1 MTDFKKIGGLGIA
14 AAMLIGPLAA
24 CGSSSAS
31 SSSSST
37 GTSNVQLTVWAPQE
51 DQQNASSWLP
61 TLEASFAK
69 AHPEYKITWK
79 NSVVSEGDAG
89 TTVKQD
95 PSAAADVYM
104 FSNDQLGTLV
114 SADAIGE
121 LSDSALAQ
129 VKKQNSK
136 QMLTSVTQGGKVY
149 GVPYTGN
156 TWFMYYNK
164 SKFSANDVSSLDAM
178 LKKGKVSF
186 PITNSWYLPAFYLG
200 NGNTL
205 FGKNGTDSKAGVDF
219 SGSKASDVTK
229 YLVSL
234 SKNPNFVSDANGS
247 GLAGLGNGS
256 VDVLFSG
263 SWDSEN
269 VKKALGDNYAA
280 AQLPKYDLNGK
291 SVQMEAFA
299 GSKAVAYNPNT
310 KYPQAASEF
319 AAYLGSSQAQKLHYT
334 MRGIIPSDQSLL
346 KDKAITAD
354 PVAVA
359 QNDTINATSILQPTV
374 AAMSNFWT
382 PAENFGKAIMNGD
395 VTAENAV
402 AKTEAWNSAYSN
414 TK

>member
-1 MTDFKKIGGLGIA
+1 MTDFRKISGLGIA
-14 AAMLIGPLAA
+14 AAMLVGSLAA

-31 SSSSST
+31 SDST
-37 GTSNVQLTVWAPQE
+37 SIGTSAVKLTVWAPQE
-51 DQQNASSWLP
+51 DQQNSSSWLP
-61 TLEASFAK
+61 TLEASFEK

-129 VKKQNSK
+129 VKSQNTK
-136 QMLTSVTQGGKVY
+136 QMITSVTQGGKVY

-164 SKFSANDVSSLDAM
+164 SKFSSSDVKSFDSM
-178 LKKGKVSF
+178 LQKGKVSF
-186 PITNSWYLPAFYLG
+186 PITNSWYMPAFYLG

-205 FGKNGTDSKAGVDF
+205 YGKNGTNAKAGVDF
-219 SGSKASDVTK
+219 SGTKASDVTK
-229 YLVSL
+229 YLVGL
-234 SKNPNFVSDANGS
+234 SKNSNFVSDANGS

-263 SWDSEN
+263 SWDSAN

-280 AQLPKYDLNGK
+280 AQLPTYDLNGK
-291 SVQMEAFA
+291 SIQMESFA

-319 AAYLGSSQAQKLHYT
+319 AAYLGSAKAQKLHYT
-334 MRGIIPSDQSLL
+334 MRGIIPADQTLL
-346 KDKAITAD
+346 TDKTVAAD

-359 QNDTINATSILQPTV
+359 QNDTINNTSILQPTV

-395 VTAENAV
+395 VTAANAV
-402 AKTEAWNSAYSN
+402 AKTEAWNAAYASSN
-414 TK
+414 